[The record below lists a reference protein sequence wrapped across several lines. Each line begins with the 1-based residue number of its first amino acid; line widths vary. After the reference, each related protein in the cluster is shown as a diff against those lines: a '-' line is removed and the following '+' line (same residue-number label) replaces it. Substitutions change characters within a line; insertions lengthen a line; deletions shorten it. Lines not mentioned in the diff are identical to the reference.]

1 MSDRELA
8 AERCVA
14 CRPDSPRLTDSEFA
28 SLAPRIPE
36 WKIVERSDVPRLERV
51 YRFPDFAKA
60 LAFTRRVGELAE
72 TEGHHPT
79 LTTSWGRV
87 KVSWW
92 THAIGG
98 LHRNDVI
105 MAAKSDE
112 VYEGST

>member
-14 CRPDSPRLTDSEFA
+14 CRPDSPRLTEAEFET
-28 SLAPRIPE
+28 LAPRIPE

-60 LAFTRRVGELAE
+60 LAFTQRIGELAE

-87 KVSWW
+87 KVRWW

-105 MAAKSDE
+105 MAAKSDQ
-112 VYEGST
+112 VYEGAT